1 MQRKLVTLFA
11 LVATGCAPSGTG
23 LPLEQV
29 GSIPLA
35 VAPTRFD
42 YQSLDVDRGLLFIA
56 HMGSGEVI
64 EVDLHARKIVRTI
77 SDLPD
82 VHGVLVVPSRHRV
95 YATTTGRNE
104 LVAFDEDNGARLWT
118 APTDTYPDGL
128 AYDPKRDSV
137 WSTNES
143 AGTET
148 VADATT
154 GQVRATVRMG
164 GEVGNVV
171 YDEASDRMIVAVQ
184 GRDDLA
190 IVNPATLEIVDRI
203 ATPGCGHP
211 HGQAL
216 ALGERSMFVG
226 CESNGKLA
234 TVDLRARTVAALN
247 DVGPTPDVIVYDA
260 TEHRI
265 YVAAESGWVSVFE
278 RKDGRTDLLGSALL
292 AEGAHTVAL
301 NPENHHTFFPLPT
314 AAGPQILEFAP
325 K

>member
-1 MQRKLVTLFA
+1 MTRAFFLVFA
-11 LVATGCAPSGTG
+11 VVVVGCAPSATG

-77 SDLPD
+77 PDLPD
-82 VHGVLVVPSRHRV
+82 VHGVLVVPGHHRV
-95 YATTTGRNE
+95 YATATGRNE
-104 LVAFDEDNGARLWT
+104 LIAFDEDTGARLVSAST
-118 APTDTYPDGL
+118 GTYPDGL
-128 AYDPKRDSV
+128 AYNPQRDEV

-148 VADATT
+148 VVDAST
-154 GQVRATVRMG
+154 GQVRATVQMG

-171 YDEASDRMIVAVQ
+171 YDPTADRMIVAVQ
-184 GRDDLA
+184 GRNDLA
-190 IVNPATLEIVDRI
+190 IVDPTTFGIVDRI
-203 ATPGCGHP
+203 ATPGCDHP
-211 HGQAL
+211 HGLAL
-216 ALGERSMFVG
+216 AAVERLMFVG

-234 TVDLRARTVAALN
+234 TVDLRARSVAAVN
-247 DVGPTPDVIVYDA
+247 DVGPTPDVIVYDPA
-260 TEHRI
+260 EHRI
-265 YVAAESGWVSVFE
+265 YVAAESGWVSAFE
-278 RKDGRTDLLGSALL
+278 QKAGHTEVLGFAFMG
-292 AEGAHTVAL
+292 EGAHTVAL
-301 NPENHHTFFPLPT
+301 DPQNHHTYFPLLT
-314 AAGPQILEFAP
+314 AAGPQLLEFAA